1 MKIGETYSHLSAFDI
16 ISQKPPIYL
25 EIEDT
30 FNDHSLSFARGSTS
44 YMKKQISKGLNN
56 LGWADN
62 IKLGKNKSNL
72 TINFLK
78 SRVGL
83 CFQIGNV
90 SRTYADILKI
100 SHLGNEGIIDVGVI
114 VVPFPIESKKL
125 GTNYPNY
132 ERLKQEMILFKKII
146 LTPILIIGLVN

>member
-1 MKIGETYSHLSAFDI
+1 MKIGEKYSHLSAFDI
-16 ISQKPPIYL
+16 IIKKPSIFQ
-25 EIEDT
+25 EIENA
-30 FNDHSLSFARGSTS
+30 FNDYNLSFVRGSTS
-44 YMKKQISKGLNN
+44 KIKRQVSISMNN

-83 CFQIGNV
+83 CFQLGNV

-100 SHLGNEGIIDVGVI
+100 CHLGDEEIIDVGVI
-114 VVPFPIESKKL
+114 VVPHSVESRKL
-125 GTNYPNY
+125 GTNYPSFD
-132 ERLKQEMILFKKII
+132 RLKQEMILFKNII
-146 LTPILIIGLVN
+146 NTPILIIGLTN